1 MNVFIK
7 EDEGMP
13 KIIEDVENR
22 ILRAARERLLGGDL
36 SSFSA
41 RGIAEDCGIAVGT
54 IYNYYRDKESLMAAV
69 MAQDWQAE
77 LTKAGE
83 RIDAVPS
90 IEEGVRC
97 LYEAMR
103 SFSRVYES
111 VWASYPTGEGFGSLF
126 RTRHKLLLSQ
136 IEGQLTALFARFG
149 AAPEEGR
156 LILLSELILA
166 ASQHPEVGPEDLV
179 SFIRGGVGPCAL

>member
-54 IYNYYRDKESLMAAV
+54 IYN
-69 MAQDWQAE
+69 
-77 LTKAGE
+77 
-83 RIDAVPS
+83 
-90 IEEGVRC
+90 
-97 LYEAMR
+97 
-103 SFSRVYES
+103 
-111 VWASYPTGEGFGSLF
+111 
-126 RTRHKLLLSQ
+126 
-136 IEGQLTALFARFG
+136 
-149 AAPEEGR
+149 
-156 LILLSELILA
+156 
-166 ASQHPEVGPEDLV
+166 
-179 SFIRGGVGPCAL
+179 

>member
-54 IYNYYRDKESLMAAV
+54 IYNYFRDKESLMGAI

-83 RIDAVPS
+83 KIAAAPS
-90 IEEGVRC
+90 VERGILC
-97 LYEAMR
+97 LYEAMVR
-103 SFSRVYES
+103 FSRVYES
-111 VWASYPTGEGFGSLF
+111 VWAAAPTGEGFGSLY
-126 RTRHKLLLSQ
+126 RSRHRLLLSQ
-136 IEGQLTALFARFG
+136 LVDNKRSIWLRKEGKGPGKNCKPIQVACLNNFCILFN
-149 AAPEEGR
+149 
-156 LILLSELILA
+156 
-166 ASQHPEVGPEDLV
+166 GPT
-179 SFIRGGVGPCAL
+179 

>member
-1 MNVFIK
+1 
-7 EDEGMP
+7 MP
-13 KIIEDVENR
+13 KIIEDVKNR

-77 LTKAGE
+77 LEQAGE
-83 RIDAVPS
+83 AVAAAPDIGS
-90 IEEGVRC
+90 GVLC

-111 VWASYPTGEGFGSLF
+111 VWASYPTGEGFGSLY

-136 IEGQLTALFARFG
+136 IEDQLAALYARFG
-149 AAPEEGR
+149 PVPDEGR
-156 LILLSELILA
+156 RILLAELILA
-166 ASQHPEVGPEDLV
+166 ASQHPEVEAADLI
-179 SFIRGGVGPCAL
+179 SFIRRGAGPCDL

>member
-1 MNVFIK
+1 
-7 EDEGMP
+7 MP

-54 IYNYYRDKESLMAAV
+54 IYNYYRDKESLMGAV

-77 LTKAGE
+77 LQKAAE
-83 RIDAVPS
+83 KIAVVPS
-90 IEEGVRC
+90 LEAGVLC

-103 SFSRVYES
+103 SFSAVYEAI
-111 VWASYPTGEGFGSLF
+111 WAAAPTGEGFGSLF

-136 IEGQLTALFARFG
+136 IEGQLTALFDRFELVLPSG
-149 AAPEEGR
+149 QR
-156 LILLSELILA
+156 TLLSELIIA
-166 ASQHPEVGPEDLV
+166 ASQHPEVAEADFL
-179 SFIRGGVGPCAL
+179 SFIRRGMGPGKA

>member
-1 MNVFIK
+1 
-7 EDEGMP
+7 MP

-54 IYNYYRDKESLMAAV
+54 IYNYYRDKESLMGAV

-77 LTKAGE
+77 LQKAAE
-83 RIDAVPS
+83 KIAVVPS
-90 IEEGVRC
+90 LEAGVLC

-103 SFSRVYES
+103 SFSAVYEAI
-111 VWASYPTGEGFGSLF
+111 WAAAPTGEGFGSLF

-136 IEGQLTALFARFG
+136 IEGQLSALFDRFELVLPSG
-149 AAPEEGR
+149 QR
-156 LILLSELILA
+156 TLLSELIIA
-166 ASQHPEVGPEDLV
+166 ASQHPEVAEADFL
-179 SFIRGGVGPCAL
+179 SFIRGGMGPGEA

>member
-1 MNVFIK
+1 
-7 EDEGMP
+7 MP

-54 IYNYYRDKESLMAAV
+54 IYNYYRDKESLMGAV

-77 LTKAGE
+77 LQKAAKK
-83 RIDAVPS
+83 IAVVPS
-90 IEEGVRC
+90 PEAGVLC

-103 SFSRVYES
+103 SFSASYAA
-111 VWASYPTGEGFGSLF
+111 VWANYPTGEGFGALF
-126 RTRHKLLLSQ
+126 RARHKLLLSQ
-136 IEGQLTALFARFG
+136 IEGQLSALFDRFELVLPSG
-149 AAPEEGR
+149 QR
-156 LILLSELILA
+156 TLLSELIIA
-166 ASQHPEVGPEDLV
+166 ASQHPEVAEADFL
-179 SFIRGGVGPCAL
+179 SFIRGGMGPGEA

>member
-1 MNVFIK
+1 
-7 EDEGMP
+7 MP

-54 IYNYYRDKESLMAAV
+54 IYNHYRDKESLMGAV

-77 LTKAGE
+77 LQKAAE
-83 RIDAVPS
+83 KIAVVPS
-90 IEEGVRC
+90 LEAGVLC

-103 SFSRVYES
+103 SFSAVYEAI
-111 VWASYPTGEGFGSLF
+111 WAAAPTGEGFGSLF

-136 IEGQLTALFARFG
+136 IEGQLTALFDRFELVLPSG
-149 AAPEEGR
+149 QR
-156 LILLSELILA
+156 TLLSELIIA
-166 ASQHPEVGPEDLV
+166 ASQHPEVAEADFL
-179 SFIRGGVGPCAL
+179 SFIRRGMGPGKA

>member
-1 MNVFIK
+1 
-7 EDEGMP
+7 MP

-54 IYNYYRDKESLMAAV
+54 IYNYYRDKESLMGAV

-77 LTKAGE
+77 LRKAAE
-83 RIDAVPS
+83 KIAVVPS
-90 IEEGVRC
+90 LEAGVLC

-136 IEGQLTALFARFG
+136 IEGQLTSLFDRFELVLPSG
-149 AAPEEGR
+149 QR
-156 LILLSELILA
+156 TLLSELILA
-166 ASQHPEVGPEDLV
+166 ASQHPEVGAEDLI
-179 SFIRGGVGPCAL
+179 SFIRRGMGPGKA